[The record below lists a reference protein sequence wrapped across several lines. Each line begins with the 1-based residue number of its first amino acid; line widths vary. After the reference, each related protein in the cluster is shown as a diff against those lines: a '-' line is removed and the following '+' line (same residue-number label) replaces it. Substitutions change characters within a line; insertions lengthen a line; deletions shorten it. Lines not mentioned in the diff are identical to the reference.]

1 MSPEHRNR
9 SSLRLAAEAP
19 TPLWRARATIESLAT
34 FHVVKSSQLLQ
45 ENSMYHIFSD
55 EGAPFYDYCLVNQPE
70 FIQKLT
76 KRAGG

>member
-1 MSPEHRNR
+1 M
-9 SSLRLAAEAP
+9 LAAEAP
-19 TPLWRARATIESLAT
+19 TPLWRARATTESLAT

-55 EGAPFYDYCLVNQPE
+55 EGAPFYDYCLVNQTE